1 MAFPTTGVID
11 SFNRANEDPLSDG
24 GKWSI
29 GPDDFGGTN
38 NLRVASNECFQ
49 GVATS
54 SNGYRNDQDYGPDSE
69 VYVTLSVI
77 PTTAVLLYLR
87 LVNIG
92 AGTTDGYAC
101 YFNFSGTDDALICRV
116 DNDSLVGLGTAF
128 TPPAPYAIG
137 DKLGLEVIGSTLAA
151 YVFQSGSWTQLGTRS
166 DGAYTAAGKI
176 GVRVS
181 DSGSNARVD
190 DFGGGTVVGGATP
203 LPRPILAR
211 QQAVARAA
219 TF

>member
-38 NLRVASNECFQ
+38 NFRVASNVAAQ
-49 GVATS
+49 GTAAG
-54 SNGYRNDQDYGPDSE
+54 SNGYRNDQDYGPDCE
-69 VYVTLSVI
+69 VYCTIDLVPS
-77 PTTAVLLYLR
+77 TAIVLYAR
-87 LVNIG
+87 CVNIG

-116 DNDSLVGLGTAF
+116 DNDGLVGLGSAITA
-128 TPPAPYAIG
+128 PASYANG
-137 DKLGLEVIGSTLAA
+137 DKLGLECIGSTIAA

-176 GVRVS
+176 GVKIS
-181 DSGSNARVD
+181 DAGANGRMD
-190 DFGGGTVVGGATP
+190 DFGGGTVVGGAPSPSLRTVQSN
-203 LPRPILAR
+203 LRW
-211 QQAVARAA
+211 
-219 TF
+219 